1 MSESSSV
8 SRSISMRHGDR
19 LIGAV
24 VVVFALII
32 WFFVI
37 PAQVD
42 SASYGWMRPRT
53 LPMTATALMGGFGAL
68 LVIFPAAR
76 KPSISW
82 ALTLRV
88 LGVISLTAI
97 AVFAMAQWGF
107 LAVAPMLALILT
119 LLVGERRPAWI
130 AAAVVGA
137 PFVIWFIVSVLLV
150 RPLP

>member
-1 MSESSSV
+1 
-8 SRSISMRHGDR
+8 MRHGDR

-42 SASYGWMRPRT
+42 SASYGGMRPRT

-137 PFVIWFIVSVLLV
+137 PFVIWSIVSVLLV